1 MTLWCWHVQPGVALT
16 RASLGFRHN
25 GEYLDGDGA
34 GLLTPLLKEREYL
47 QRKLTR
53 GATQQ

>member
-1 MTLWCWHVQPGVALT
+1 MQPGVALT
-16 RASLGFRHN
+16 RASLGFGHN

-47 QRKLTR
+47 QRKPTR

>member
-1 MTLWCWHVQPGVALT
+1 MQPGVALT

-25 GEYLDGDGA
+25 GEYLDGGGA

-47 QRKLTR
+47 QRKPTR